1 MMYLPNVETL
11 TFIINR
17 VKEVK
22 RRQPKR
28 KPKKRTDWNRQFIAE
43 QYMIKDVQLSLIITT
58 F

>member
-1 MMYLPNVETL
+1 MHLPNVEIL

-22 RRQPKR
+22 GKQFKR
-28 KPKKRTDWNRQFIAE
+28 KAKKRTHWNRQFIAE
-43 QYMIKDVQLSLIITT
+43 QYIKDVRLSLIITT

>member
-1 MMYLPNVETL
+1 MYLPNVEIL

-22 RRQPKR
+22 GKQPKR
-28 KPKKRTDWNRQFIAE
+28 KQKKRIDWYKQFIAE
-43 QYMIKDVQLSLIITT
+43 QYMIKDVKLSLIINT